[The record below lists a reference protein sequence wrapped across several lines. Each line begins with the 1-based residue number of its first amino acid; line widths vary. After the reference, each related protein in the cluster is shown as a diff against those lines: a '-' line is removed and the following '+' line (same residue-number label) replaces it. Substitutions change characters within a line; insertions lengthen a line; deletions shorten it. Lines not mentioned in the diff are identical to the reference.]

1 MTRPM
6 KFLAKI
12 LVQNKSLKG
21 IWYLWLPL
29 ALGIL
34 IGGMTGTRT
43 TKIEAKEMEAMQMQ
57 QPSNTNCSETTL
69 TGAIVR
75 KPWTKTAE
83 SWMAGGG
90 DYYVLD
96 VGDAEIEER
105 SAQLGVILRPSD
117 RLSLETFE
125 RYLGLRVEVK
135 GEYVEAK
142 PYIPQNPMESYP
154 TDLDGNP
161 LPRGAG
167 FLVCEIEIVP

>member
-1 MTRPM
+1 M
-6 KFLAKI
+6 KFLSKI
-12 LVQNKSLKG
+12 LVQNKSLNKN
-21 IWYLWLPL
+21 WYFCLPL
-29 ALGIL
+29 GLIL
-34 IGGMTGTRT
+34 VGGMTGCRT
-43 TKIEAKEMEAMQMQ
+43 TKIEAKEIEAMQMQ

-75 KPWTKTAE
+75 KPWAKTAE

-105 SAQLGVILRPSD
+105 SALEGVILRPSD
-117 RLSLETFE
+117 RQYLESFD
-125 RYLGLRVEVK
+125 RYVGRRVEVT

-142 PYIPQNPMESYP
+142 PYVPQSPMESYP
-154 TDLDGNP
+154 MDMDGNP

-167 FLVCEIEIVP
+167 FKVCEISN